1 MIAHQK
7 PLRDVALFSH
17 ACMQVFVVLV
27 DHFPRACRPCC
38 GCPSPRS
45 LGKTCATTVRR
56 RCCSRRCSTR
66 RPRGQRRRCGRGGSI
81 VRALPI
87 QVFLMESSSWSLPH
101 GRRCR
106 FIVVRARLHESSR
119 RSRRPLSKGMVGAVH
134 RECAPGGAPPRLTP
148 MESLFSPVSPKSKK
162 SHFGDTRSIYQVC
175 AVSP

>member
-45 LGKTCATTVRR
+45 LARLVRR
-56 RCCSRRCSTR
+56 RFVVAVAAVAVVHGAPAVNVVGAAAAAASC
-66 RPRGQRRRCGRGGSI
+66 
-81 VRALPI
+81 ALCP
-87 QVFLMESSSWSLPH
+87 FRSSSWSLPH

-106 FIVVRARLHESSR
+106 FIVVRVRLHESSR
-119 RSRRPLSKGMVGAVH
+119 RSRRPLSRGMVGAVH
-134 RECAPGGAPPRLTP
+134 RECAPGGAPPP
-148 MESLFSPVSPKSKK
+148 PV
-162 SHFGDTRSIYQVC
+162 
-175 AVSP
+175 